1 MVLFSLLSGSGS
13 AGSYDTESKKIE
25 LNGMTIG
32 TPPSFV
38 LEPGD
43 IIRVKGEELVVT
55 PFTTL
60 RMGDMVKRR
69 TQIIQPWDAA
79 YSMKV
84 LSLKPGMR
92 VLESG
97 GGSGAMSSHI
107 LDTIGDSGFLVTVE
121 ENSSNCDGL
130 ISLRKFLKREK
141 NWEIVNSRIEDFSS
155 GEKFDAAM
163 LDLPEPWLAVESM
176 KKILKPGAI
185 FCTYL
190 PTFNQVEKAHTTFAK
205 SGFYV
210 LECSEILRRRILVRE
225 GATRPDNDI
234 IGHTAFLS
242 FFVRCSGLR
251 Y

>member
-1 MVLFSLLSGSGS
+1 
-13 AGSYDTESKKIE
+13 
-25 LNGMTIG
+25 
-32 TPPSFV
+32 
-38 LEPGD
+38 
-43 IIRVKGEELVVT
+43 
-55 PFTTL
+55 
-60 RMGDMVKRR
+60 
-69 TQIIQPWDAA
+69 
-79 YSMKV
+79 
-84 LSLKPGMR
+84 
-92 VLESG
+92 
-97 GGSGAMSSHI
+97 
-107 LDTIGDSGFLVTVE
+107 
-121 ENSSNCDGL
+121 
-130 ISLRKFLKREK
+130 
-141 NWEIVNSRIEDFSS
+141 
-155 GEKFDAAM
+155 
-163 LDLPEPWLAVESM
+163 M